1 MASGLIR
8 SFVLRDATHLKQL
21 GSFLRSNWLAMA
33 QAGKPLAVTVT
44 EAKSKRSDD
53 QNRKLH
59 ALIRDIAETAWVDG
73 EQYSPEAW
81 KEEIRRRFIGTEEIE
96 LPGGTVVERGIS
108 TTTLSVQ
115 DFSDLIEQVQQWA
128 ITELGVECV

>member
-1 MASGLIR
+1 MR
-8 SFVLRDATHLKQL
+8 QFVLRTDGNAKQL
-21 GSFLRSNWLAMA
+21 WGFLRSNWLAMA